1 MPPQLSEL
9 ETLLRQLIDEHRKLL
24 AEVERHAGAMKTF
37 DLEAMEESGRRQEAC
52 RLRINAMEQRRRL
65 LCQQVGRATS
75 QPGELTL
82 RLIAGMFPAR
92 ADALLKLRAE
102 LRSVAEQIAMRTR
115 VSGRVAS
122 AVLGHLNT
130 VVRIISG
137 AIERAGVYT
146 KKGVPSVSP
155 RIGLMETV
163 G

>member
-9 ETLLRQLIDEHRKLL
+9 ETLLRQLVAEHRRLL
-24 AEVERHAGAMKTF
+24 AEVERHAAAMKTF
-37 DLEAMEESGRRQEAC
+37 DLPAMEDAGRQQEAC
-52 RLRINAMEQRRRL
+52 RLRINAIEQRRRV
-65 LCQQVGRATS
+65 LCQQMARAMN

-82 RLIAGMFPAR
+82 RLLAGMFPAK

-102 LRSVAEQIAMRTR
+102 LRDVAEQIAMRTR
-115 VSGRVAS
+115 ISGRVAS

-130 VVRIISG
+130 VVRIVCG
-137 AIERAGVYT
+137 AVERAGVYT
-146 KKGVPSVSP
+146 KKGIPSVSG

>member
-9 ETLLRQLIDEHRKLL
+9 ETLLRQLIDEHRRLL
-24 AEVERHAGAMKTF
+24 AEVERHAAAMKKIDIAT
-37 DLEAMEESGRRQEAC
+37 MEDAGRQQEAC
-52 RLRINAMEQRRRL
+52 RLRINAIEQRRRI
-65 LCQQVGRATS
+65 LCQQMARAMN

-82 RLIAGMFPAR
+82 RLLAGMFPAR
-92 ADALLKLRAE
+92 ADSLLKLRAE
-102 LRSVAEQIAMRTR
+102 LRAVAEQISMRTR
-115 VSGRVAS
+115 ISGRVAS

-130 VVRIISG
+130 VVRIVSG

-146 KKGVPSVSP
+146 KKGIPSVSP